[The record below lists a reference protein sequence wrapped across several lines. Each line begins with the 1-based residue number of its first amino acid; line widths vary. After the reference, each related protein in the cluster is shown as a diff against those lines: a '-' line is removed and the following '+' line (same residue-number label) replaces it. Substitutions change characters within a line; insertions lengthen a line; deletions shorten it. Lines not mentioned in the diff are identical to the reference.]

1 MGYFLCSGHSGWV
14 TCLVLTTDGSRL
26 VTGSRDKHVNI
37 WDTQAGT
44 LLLSLV
50 QDAEITCLSLYPL
63 IPGDWPL
70 HTLTTHL
77 KTYFI

>member
-63 IPGDWPL
+63 IPGTKDGV
-70 HTLTTHL
+70 HNSSQ
-77 KTYFI
+77 